1 MEHDLPL
8 SGSFFSPLSEGTP
21 THDHRQ
27 KTRVIPEH
35 LRTQDAEKDR
45 EQAVV
50 QRGIGSKKGGRG
62 KKRGG
67 KGKRRDWNRRM
78 NGWER
83 SGETLNPIR

>member
-1 MEHDLPL
+1 LH
-8 SGSFFSPLSEGTP
+8 
-21 THDHRQ
+21 
-27 KTRVIPEH
+27 
-35 LRTQDAEKDR
+35 TQDAEKDR

-50 QRGIGSKKGGRG
+50 QRWIGSKKGRRG
-62 KKRGG
+62 EKRGG